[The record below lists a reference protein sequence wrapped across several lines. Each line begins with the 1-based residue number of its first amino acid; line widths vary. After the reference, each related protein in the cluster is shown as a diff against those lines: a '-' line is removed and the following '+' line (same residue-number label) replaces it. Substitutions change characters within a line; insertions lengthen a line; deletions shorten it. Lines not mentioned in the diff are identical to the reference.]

1 MVILELCIAT
11 LLWQP
16 TTEVKETPPP
26 NIVFILADDLGYG
39 EVGCFGQE
47 KIKTPHID
55 AIAKEG
61 MRLTEHYSGSP
72 VCASSRSVLL
82 TGLHTGN
89 TEIRNNREIGG
100 WGPDEPE
107 GQLPLSANTNTIGSS
122 LQKNGYAT
130 GAFGKWGLGGPESVG
145 HPNKQGFDTFYGYLC
160 QRVAHNYYPT
170 HLWNNETKEM
180 LEGNESWFTAHEKLD
195 AEPENYDRF
204 SAKTYAPDLILEKA
218 VDFIDAHAKEP
229 FFLYFASIIP
239 HLALQIPDEE
249 VDVYPESWDTE
260 PYLGDNGYL
269 PHPRPRAAYAA
280 MITRFDSEVGAIVK
294 ALKDNNIADNTII
307 VVTSDNGPSWVGGV
321 DMDFFGSSGGLHGRK
336 AQLWEGGIRV
346 PTVVWWPG
354 KIKAGSENKTPSAF
368 WDWYPTFM
376 GAIDQSS
383 EKVDGINLLPNLL
396 RNEPVKERGLYWEF
410 GKTQAFRLDDWKLL
424 QFKTKN
430 AIDVHLYNLKEDP
443 SETHNVAKEN
453 PELVA
458 QLLELSLQARTK
470 SKTFPSFMDSLHT
483 ED

>member
-1 MVILELCIAT
+1 MLLLELSIVA
-11 LLWQP
+11 LLWQT
-16 TTEVKETPPP
+16 TTEVKETSPP

-55 AIAKEG
+55 ALAKEG
-61 MRLTEHYSGSP
+61 VRLTEHYSGSP
-72 VCASSRSVLL
+72 VCASSRCVLL

-89 TEIRNNREIGG
+89 AEIRNNREVGG

-145 HPNKQGFDTFYGYLC
+145 QPNKQGFDTFYGYLC

-180 LEGNESWFTAHEKLD
+180 LEGNEPWFTAHEKLD
-195 AEPENYDRF
+195 VEPETYERF
-204 SAKTYAPDLILEKA
+204 KAKTYAPDRILEEA
-218 VDFIDAHAKEP
+218 VTFIDDHAKEP
-229 FFLYFASIIP
+229 FFLYFASTIP

-249 VDVYPESWDTE
+249 LDVYPESWDTK
-260 PYLGDNGYL
+260 PYLGDKGYL

-280 MITRFDSEVGAIVK
+280 MITRFDAEVGAIVK
-294 ALKDNNIADNTII
+294 ALKDNNVADNTII

-321 DMDFFGSSGGLHGRK
+321 DMDFFGSKGGLHGRK

-346 PTVVWWPG
+346 PTVVWWPEH
-354 KIKAGSENKTPSAF
+354 IQPNSVNQTPSAF
-368 WDWYPTFM
+368 WDWYPTLL
-376 GAIDQSS
+376 AVADQ
-383 EKVDGINLLPNLL
+383 EVKETDGVNLLPNLTDQS
-396 RNEPVKERGLYWEF
+396 EIPERGLYWEF
-410 GKTQAFRLDDWKLL
+410 GKSQAFRLGNWKLL
-424 QFKTKN
+424 QFKTKEGV
-430 AIDVHLYNLKEDP
+430 DTHLYQLDKDE
-443 SETHNVAKEN
+443 SESVNVADTF
-453 PELVA
+453 PEQTALMKK
-458 QLLELSLQARTK
+458 LSIESRTK
-470 SKTFPSFMDSLHT
+470 SENFKSFLDSMQT
-483 ED
+483 K

>member
-1 MVILELCIAT
+1 MLLLELCIVA
-11 LLWQP
+11 LLLK
-16 TTEVKETPPP
+16 TDNAAKTTPPP

-55 AIAKEG
+55 ALAKEG
-61 MRLTEHYSGSP
+61 VRLTEHYSGSP
-72 VCASSRSVLL
+72 VCASSRCVLL
-82 TGLHTGN
+82 TGLHTGHA
-89 TEIRNNREIGG
+89 EIRNNREVGG

-180 LEGNESWFTAHEKLD
+180 LEGNESWFAAHEKLD
-195 AEPENYDRF
+195 AEPETYDRF
-204 SAKTYAPDLILEKA
+204 AAKTYAPDLILEEA

-229 FFLYFASIIP
+229 FFLYFASTIP

-249 VDVYPESWDTE
+249 LAAYPESWDTK

-280 MITRFDSEVGAIVK
+280 MITRFDAEVGAIVK
-294 ALKDNNIADNTII
+294 ALKDNNVADNTII

-321 DMDFFGSSGGLHGRK
+321 DMDFFGSKGGLHGRK

-346 PTVVWWPG
+346 PTVVWWPEH
-354 KIKAGSENKTPSAF
+354 IQPNSVNQTPSAF
-368 WDWYPTFM
+368 WDWYPTLL
-376 GAIDQSS
+376 AVADQ
-383 EKVDGINLLPNLL
+383 EVKETDGVNLLPNLTDQS
-396 RNEPVKERGLYWEF
+396 EIPERGLYWEF
-410 GKTQAFRLDDWKLL
+410 GKSQAFRLGNWKLL
-424 QFKTKN
+424 QFKTKEGV
-430 AIDVHLYNLKEDP
+430 DTHLYQLDKDE
-443 SETHNVAKEN
+443 SESVNVADTF
-453 PELVA
+453 PEQTALMKK
-458 QLLELSLQARTK
+458 LSIESRTK
-470 SKTFPSFMDSLHT
+470 SENFKSFLDSMQT
-483 ED
+483 K